1 MQSADATVWM
11 QLIGLGC
18 LLGALGQGIR
28 AIVGLKKMSD
38 GTSGSGKSVGDVIDG
53 GRLLTSLLIGAIAG
67 ALAAIGLVGVDGS
80 SGHVIVTAAQVSALI
95 GAGYAGAD
103 FIEGFMNRASGDPN
117 TPAGTEVVGT
127 GAPAATPTPP
137 STDTSSDQA
146 VG

>member
-1 MQSADATVWM
+1 MQTADATVWM

-18 LLGALGQGIR
+18 LLGALGQGVR

-38 GTSGSGKSVGDVIDG
+38 GASDSGKSAASTIDG

-67 ALAAIGLVGVDGS
+67 ALAAIGLVGVAGNS
-80 SGHVIVTAAQVSALI
+80 EHVIVSASQISALL

-103 FIEGFMNRASGDPN
+103 FIEGFMNRAKGDPGV
-117 TPAGTEVVGT
+117 PAGTEVVGT
-127 GAPAATPTPP
+127 GSGDATPAPAPAP
-137 STDTSSDQA
+137 TSSDQA